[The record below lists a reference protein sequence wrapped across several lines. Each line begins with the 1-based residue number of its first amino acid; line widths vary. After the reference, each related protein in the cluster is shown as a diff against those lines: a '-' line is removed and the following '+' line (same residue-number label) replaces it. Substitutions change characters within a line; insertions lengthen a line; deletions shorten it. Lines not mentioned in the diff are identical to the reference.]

1 MSIFETNLI
10 WLWTAIGGFLLTVTN
25 APFFFASARQL
36 RAWFWTA
43 LILFGE
49 AAAFPLKF
57 IALLVGLFAALPICA
72 ASIDIPDPGSVLQ
85 FTVLQFI
92 LIGMSVV
99 FRVYFWP
106 GIAMDWDQVRK
117 WEQEVVRRP
126 RGRLWAYIQ
135 AGSHA
140 TRERLNSR
148 ASELGLSLAEGELK
162 SSPALAAIPKQSL
175 GLLLIFIASRE
186 AGTAHSPLSIELNI
200 LVIFCSIG
208 VFLQAVSK
216 QKAVAMKT
224 DKRFLLAL
232 FPTAVLMASRLT
244 VTRWPVD
251 ISNLYNMINDLS
263 RFSILTAILALFF
276 REIEVLL
283 ETRPKAGAEVGFAPL
298 DKKYSFL
305 KMVTHTVQWLAKPT
319 HLVSVFIHF
328 DILLTT
334 LRITLSW

>member
-10 WLWTAIGGFLLTVTN
+10 WLWTATGGFLLTVTN

-43 LILFGE
+43 IILFGE
-49 AAAFPLKF
+49 AVAFPLKF
-57 IALLVGLFAALPICA
+57 ISLLVGLFAALPICA
-72 ASIDIPDPGSVLQ
+72 ASTDIPDPGSVLQ
-85 FTVLQFI
+85 LTFPQFI
-92 LIGMSVV
+92 LVCMSVI

-106 GIAMDWDQVRK
+106 GIAMDWDRVRK

-126 RGRLWAYIQ
+126 RGKLLAHIQ
-135 AGSHA
+135 ARGHT

-148 ASELGLSLAEGELK
+148 AFILGLSLAEGELK

-175 GLLLIFIASRE
+175 GLLLIFIASR
-186 AGTAHSPLSIELNI
+186 AVGTATSPLSIELNI

-208 VFLQAVSK
+208 VFLLAVSK
-216 QKAVAMKT
+216 QKSVAMKT

-232 FPTAVLMASRLT
+232 LPTAILMASRLT
-244 VTRWPVD
+244 FTRWSIE
-251 ISNLYNMINDLS
+251 ISTYCNIISDLS
-263 RFSILTAILALFF
+263 RFSILTAILALLF

-283 ETRPKAGAEVGFAPL
+283 ETRPKTGAEVGFAPL

-305 KMVTHTVQWLAKPT
+305 KMVTHTAQWLAKPA
-319 HLVSVFIHF
+319 HLVSLFIHF